1 MSSAVAD
8 PIQVAGVS
16 KSFGSFVALHQ
27 ISFSIPQGCM
37 ALMAGSNGAGKSTL
51 LRLLAGLGRPSSGRI
66 HVNGADPVR
75 TASVRRRIGLLSHY
89 SMLYEELTAAENL
102 HFAAR
107 LYGLP
112 ERDRR
117 IDDALEGAGLLGRA
131 NHRVRNFSRGMKQ
144 RLALTRATLHEPS
157 ILLLDEPFSGLDQR
171 AAEWL
176 TDQLREILVRG
187 CSGVLVTHQMESA
200 VQITDRLLI
209 LRRGRICFDA
219 PWERGNLHGLTT
231 TYRDFLDENL

>member
-1 MSSAVAD
+1 MTTTGVD
-8 PIQVAGVS
+8 PIEVVGVS
-16 KSFGSFVALHQ
+16 KSFGSFVALNQ
-27 ISFSIPQGCM
+27 ISFSVPRGCM
-37 ALMAGSNGAGKSTL
+37 ALMAGSNGAGKSTM
-51 LRLLAGLGRPSSGRI
+51 LRLLAGLGRPNSGRI
-66 HVNGADPVR
+66 HVDGADPVH
-75 TASVRRRIGLLSHY
+75 TATVRRRIGLLSHHI
-89 SMLYEELTAAENL
+89 MLYEDLTAAENL

-117 IDDALEGAGLLGRA
+117 IEQALASAGLGGRA

-157 ILLLDEPFSGLDQR
+157 ILLLDEPFTGLDQR

-176 TDQLREILVRG
+176 TGQLREILQRG
-187 CSGVLVTHQMESA
+187 CTGVLVTHQMESA
-200 VQITDRLLI
+200 VEVADHLLI

-219 PWERGNLHGLTT
+219 PWERGNLDGLTA
-231 TYRDFLDENL
+231 TYRDFLDESL